1 MAYKPQAAPVMAA
14 PNVVPMADVM
24 LVLLIIFMV
33 VTPMLQ
39 HGQSVNMAKVNN
51 AIDMPDADR
60 DDAVIVAVSQDGVD
74 YLGTTKTN
82 IDDLTQQV
90 RKLIADRGDKTVF
103 VRSDERAHYGSVVQV
118 VDAVR
123 AAGCDK
129 VGLLTERRTQASQ
142 QSAPP
147 PPPPPA
153 D

>member
-1 MAYKPQAAPVMAA
+1 MAYKPEAPPVMAA

-39 HGQSVNMAKVNN
+39 HGESVNMATVNN
-51 AIDMPDADR
+51 AVDMPDADR
-60 DDAVIVAVSQDGVD
+60 DDAVLVAVSADGVV

-82 IDDLTQQV
+82 VNDLTPAV
-90 RKLIADRGDKTVF
+90 KNLIENRADKTVF
-103 VRSDERAHYGSVVQV
+103 VRSDARAHYVNVVQV

-129 VGLLTERRTQASQ
+129 VGLLTQRTPPSQ
-142 QSAPP
+142 QPA
-147 PPPPPA
+147 PPPPA

>member
-1 MAYKPQAAPVMAA
+1 MAYKPEAAPVMST
-14 PNVVPMADVM
+14 PNIVPMADVM

-39 HGQSVNMAKVNN
+39 HGESVNMATVNN
-51 AIDMPDADR
+51 AMDMPDADR
-60 DDAVIVAVSQDGVD
+60 DDAVLVAVSADGVV

-82 IDDLTQQV
+82 VDDLTPAV
-90 RKLIADRGDKTVF
+90 KNLIENRGDKTVF
-103 VRSDERAHYGSVVQV
+103 VRSDARAHYLNVVQV

-129 VGLLTERRTQASQ
+129 VGLLTQRTPPSQ

-147 PPPPPA
+147 PPA
-153 D
+153 

>member
-1 MAYKPQAAPVMAA
+1 
-14 PNVVPMADVM
+14 
-24 LVLLIIFMV
+24 
-33 VTPMLQ
+33 
-39 HGQSVNMAKVNN
+39 MAKVNN

>member
-39 HGQSVNMAKVNN
+39 HGESVTMARVNN
-51 AIDMPDADR
+51 AVDMPDADR
-60 DDAVIVAVSQDGVD
+60 DDAVLVAVSQDGVV

-82 IDDLTQQV
+82 IDDLRQQV
-90 RKLIADRGDKTVF
+90 QNLIQNRGDKTVF
-103 VRSDERAHYGSVVQV
+103 VRSDARAHYGDVVKV

-129 VGLLTERRTQASQ
+129 VGLLTDRTQASQ

-147 PPPPPA
+147 PPPPS
-153 D
+153 

>member
-1 MAYKPQAAPVMAA
+1 MAYKPEAAPVMST
-14 PNVVPMADVM
+14 PNIVPMADVM

-39 HGQSVNMAKVNN
+39 HGESVNMATVNN

-60 DDAVIVAVSQDGVD
+60 DDAVLVAVSADGVV
-74 YLGTTKTN
+74 YLGTSK
-82 IDDLTQQV
+82 ISVDDLTPAV
-90 RKLIADRGDKTVF
+90 KNLIENRGDKTVF
-103 VRSDERAHYGSVVQV
+103 VRSDARAHYLNVVQV

-129 VGLLTERRTQASQ
+129 VGLLTQRTPPSQ

-147 PPPPPA
+147 PPA
-153 D
+153 